1 MNTNYKKTL
10 MTMKKKNKDVK
21 VRKNNIYFKSVTLI
35 ILNEANMHSG
45 KHGLK
50 QIFVADKKRWKC

>member
-1 MNTNYKKTL
+1 
-10 MTMKKKNKDVK
+10 MKKKNKDVK

-35 ILNEANMHSG
+35 TLNEANMHSG